1 MPLKRIKD
9 EDVEPMQTDENIYNY
24 NASTRGIISA
34 AVNIAKSRV

>member
-9 EDVEPMQTDENIYNY
+9 DDVKPTPTEENIYNFD
-24 NASTRGIISA
+24 SKVRGSISA